1 MFVLVARLK
10 ILGYN
15 GKYIYIYIFVQSCDG
30 DGECARSE
38 LSSRVGR
45 FSFLFFFLSI
55 LFFFFFFFHSKL
67 GMKGDNRAMSTPI
80 QNHAC
85 RVAGPTLQCGTGRIT

>member
-15 GKYIYIYIFVQSCDG
+15 GIYIYIYIFVQSCDG

-45 FSFLFFFLSI
+45 FSFFFLFFFSSFS
-55 LFFFFFFFHSKL
+55 FFS
-67 GMKGDNRAMSTPI
+67 
-80 QNHAC
+80 Q
-85 RVAGPTLQCGTGRIT
+85 